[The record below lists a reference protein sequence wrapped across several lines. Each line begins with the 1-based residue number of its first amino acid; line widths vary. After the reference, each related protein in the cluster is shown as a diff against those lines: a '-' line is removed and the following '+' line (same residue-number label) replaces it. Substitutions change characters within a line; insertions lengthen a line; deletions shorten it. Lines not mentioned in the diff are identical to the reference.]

1 MHSQHP
7 RIHPIRL
14 AAPATATASKPG
26 TLHLPPSA
34 GSTVWASAREY
45 HRRASTSRGCRL
57 RRDGWY
63 RRRVSGNPPGTQS
76 LRYVRVHDGID
87 GETHFEDVD
96 VELEFAPFA
105 PPAPPIAVSD
115 SLPAAAVVFFGGPEN
130 WFGDFHPTPQRQF
143 CMLCEGQ
150 LELQTTDGEARR
162 FSPGD
167 LLLLDDLS
175 GRGHISRVVG
185 PSPVAG
191 VFVQLPQSRN
201 SY

>member
-1 MHSQHP
+1 M
-7 RIHPIRL
+7 
-14 AAPATATASKPG
+14 
-26 TLHLPPSA
+26 
-34 GSTVWASAREY
+34 
-45 HRRASTSRGCRL
+45 
-57 RRDGWY
+57 
-63 RRRVSGNPPGTQS
+63 SGNPPGAQS